1 MCRRFELDSL
11 SELLKLKNGRD
22 ADLERRHRSD
32 DHERNLLLPGQ
43 GPVRSVPDV
52 LLPRFIR
59 NRASTRRLRIWCAAA
74 SSGQE
79 PFSLAMLLSEA
90 AARLPGWQVEIL
102 ATDISTEVLDRA
114 KAGLYSQFEVQ
125 RGLPIQPCPA
135 TSRRS
140 ATNGRSRLRSA
151 PWSISGT

>member
-1 MCRRFELDSL
+1 
-11 SELLKLKNGRD
+11 
-22 ADLERRHRSD
+22 
-32 DHERNLLLPGQ
+32 
-43 GPVRSVPDV
+43 
-52 LLPRFIR
+52 
-59 NRASTRRLRIWCAAA
+59 
-74 SSGQE
+74 
-79 PFSLAMLLSEA
+79 MLLSEA

-125 RGLPIQPCPA
+125 RGLPVSSCSS
-135 TSRRS
+135 TSPRS